1 MKSGLVTPSHSQEAQ
16 TPETLNPS
24 LENRKT
30 KECKFK
36 GEWLEATVLEVSTW
50 SADSDDEE
58 PQSPLRLSRPTR
70 VS

>member
-1 MKSGLVTPSHSQEAQ
+1 MGVWGCRDRSGCRATS
-16 TPETLNPS
+16 S
-24 LENRKT
+24 LEA

-58 PQSPLRLSRPTR
+58 LWGGGGADYPCTIG
-70 VS
+70 